1 LQKLRVSEQQ
11 RLQGLAISEGQR
23 LQQAEAAGQQ
33 FMFQAEESRINMDMN
48 RAAGLQDR
56 AMQMEAQANMNKA
69 SAIGGMISGL
79 GSLASA
85 GIGYA
90 GQVEAANIAAA
101 GN

>member
-1 LQKLRVSEQQ
+1 MSKSLEQQ
-11 RLQGLAISEGQR
+11 

-56 AMQMEAQANMNKA
+56 AMQMEAQANQNQA
-69 SAIGGMISGL
+69 SAIGGMIAGL

-90 GQVEAANIAAA
+90 GTVKAAEIAK
-101 GN
+101 GIT